1 MAKKKARSVKTPRK
15 PPSGKGKTKRKTRS
29 VKARKPGPLLLGV
42 DLGGTK
48 ILAVVADRTG
58 RILGEAKHPTLGKQ
72 GPDAVINRIAEAAR
86 QAMQRASADWTDLQ
100 AMGVGAPGPVDP
112 VSGTVYH
119 APNLPGWDE
128 VALGPR
134 LGEMLGV
141 PVFVENDVNA
151 GTYGEFSLGAG
162 RGVQNMVGIFVGTGV
177 GGGLILDGAL
187 RQGFRGAAGEIG
199 HMVLLADGPVCG
211 CGRRG
216 CLEALASRVAISR
229 DIWAGIRA
237 GRESLIPNL
246 IQGTRRRVPSGA
258 LKKALAAGDELVA
271 EVMGRAQWY
280 LGLHAASLINVLDP
294 EMLVYGGGV
303 VEALGDAFLAPIRT
317 VARQY
322 FIQQREA
329 DRVQIVPAQLGDYA
343 GVLGVA
349 LLARR
354 RRQQDSPAA

>member
-1 MAKKKARSVKTPRK
+1 VTKKKVRSVKAAKK
-15 PPSGKGKTKRKTRS
+15 PPSGKDKKKRKKRS
-29 VKARKPGPLLLGV
+29 KARKPGSLLLGV
-42 DLGGTK
+42 DVGGTK

-58 RILGEAKHPTLGKQ
+58 RVLGEVKHPTLGKQ
-72 GPDAVINRIAEAAR
+72 GPDAVIERIAAAAR
-86 QAMQRASADWTDLQ
+86 QALGRADADWTDLQ
-100 AMGVGAPGPVDP
+100 AVGVGAPGPVDP
-112 VSGTVYH
+112 VAGTVYN

-134 LGEMLGV
+134 LGEALGV
-141 PVFVENDVNA
+141 PVYVENDVNA
-151 GTYGEFSLGAG
+151 GTYGEFALGAG
-162 RGVQNMVGIFVGTGV
+162 RGVQDMVGIFVGTGV

-187 RQGFRGAAGEIG
+187 HQGFRGAAGEIG

-229 DIWAGIRA
+229 DIWAGVRA
-237 GRESLIPNL
+237 GRESAIPSL
-246 IQGTRRRVPSGA
+246 VKGKRRRITSGS
-258 LKKALAAGDELVA
+258 LKKALADGDELVA
-271 EVMGRAQWY
+271 DVMGRAQWY
-280 LGLHAASLINVLDP
+280 LGLHAATLINALDP

-303 VEALGDAFLAPIRT
+303 VEALGDTFLAPIRT

-322 FIQQREA
+322 AIQQRGI

-349 LLARR
+349 LLARQ
-354 RRQQDSPAA
+354 RRQQDAPPA

>member
-1 MAKKKARSVKTPRK
+1 VAKKKARRVKTAK
-15 PPSGKGKTKRKTRS
+15 APPSGKDKKKRKTRS
-29 VKARKPGPLLLGV
+29 KASKPKPLLLGV

-86 QAMQRASADWTDLQ
+86 QAMGRASADWANLQ
-100 AMGVGAPGPVDP
+100 AVGVGAPGPVDP

-141 PVFVENDVNA
+141 PVYVENDVNA
-151 GTYGEFSLGAG
+151 GTYGEFALGAG

-187 RQGFRGAAGEIG
+187 HQGFRGAAGEIG

-229 DIWAGIRA
+229 DIWAGIHA
-237 GRESLIPNL
+237 GRESTIPAFVKGR
-246 IQGTRRRVPSGA
+246 QRRITSGA

-280 LGLHAASLINVLDP
+280 LGLHAATLINVLDP

-322 FIQQREA
+322 AIQQRDA

-354 RRQQDSPAA
+354 RQQDSPAT